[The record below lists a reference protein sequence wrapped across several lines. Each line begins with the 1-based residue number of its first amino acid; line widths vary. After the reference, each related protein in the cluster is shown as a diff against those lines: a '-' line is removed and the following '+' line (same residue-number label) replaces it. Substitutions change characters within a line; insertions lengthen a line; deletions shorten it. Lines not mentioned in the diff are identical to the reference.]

1 MRTQKHI
8 FLVCAITALIILP
21 SFSTTKTH
29 QSKFPFANAGLTERQ
44 AAAHLLNRF
53 TFGATPNQVD
63 EVVKMGLEKWFQQQL
78 KGQLSEGDVNERLK
92 DFDALSFTNGQV
104 LATFPRAPQVR
115 KMAVK
120 DGILSRDSLASN
132 EKKEIK
138 QQLEAYRK
146 QKGLRD
152 EKELY
157 RQFISQKII
166 RATYSQNQLHQVLT
180 DFWFNHFNV
189 SATKPQCAQ
198 FIPAYERDVIR
209 PNVTAKFQDLLM
221 ATAHSPAML
230 LYLDNSNSAI
240 ANEDFENK
248 MSQMKTRVDRRG
260 RIHYHRQ
267 VLAPKQP
274 KPSKKAMGLNENYAR
289 EIMELHTLGVDGG
302 YTQQDVT
309 EAARV
314 LTGWTIYPMAEGYND
329 NVRKILENTGE
340 SRLSQAGF
348 VHKGDFLFAINRH
361 DAKEKTV
368 LGKTFKAGGGY
379 QDGVELLTLLA
390 HHPSTANFICKK
402 LAVRFVSDSPPIG
415 LVDKMAKTFL
425 EEDGDIKKVL
435 IAMVQ
440 SPEFWTKES
449 LRAKTKSPFE
459 YAISAV
465 RSLNGE
471 ITNAF
476 PLFNSI
482 AQMGQKLYSYA
493 APTGF
498 PDRGQYWINTG
509 SLLNRMNFGLALA
522 ANRIKGVHVD
532 LVELNNRHEPESA
545 AMALSVYAKLM
556 MPERDL
562 ESTFAR
568 LTPIINDQRLETKIK
583 QAANEKTDTG
593 ASEMDEADQHTNN
606 TQNIH
611 PSKKSSFGDSMM
623 ISQVVGVIIGSPE
636 FQRR

>member
-1 MRTQKHI
+1 MRIQKYL
-8 FLVCAITALIILP
+8 FLFCAIAALVILP
-21 SFSTTKTH
+21 SFTSTKTH
-29 QSKFPFANAGLTERQ
+29 QSKFPFADAGLTERQ
-44 AAAHLLNRF
+44 AAAHLLSRF

-63 EVVKMGLEKWFQQQL
+63 EVVTMGLEKWFQQQL
-78 KGQLSEGDVNERLK
+78 KGQLSETNVNERLK

-104 LATFPRAPQVR
+104 LAAFPRAPQVR

-120 DGILSRDSLASN
+120 DGILSKDSIGNS

-180 DFWFNHFNV
+180 DFWFNNFNV

-209 PNVTAKFQDLLM
+209 PNVAAKFQDLLM

-248 MSQMKTRVDRRG
+248 MNQAKTRVDRRG
-260 RIHYHRQ
+260 RIHY
-267 VLAPKQP
+267 PKQRP
-274 KPSKKAMGLNENYAR
+274 APNQAKPSKKAMGLNENYAR

-302 YTQQDVT
+302 YTQKDVT

-314 LTGWTIYPMAEGYND
+314 LTGWTIYPMAEGYSE
-329 NVRKILENTGE
+329 NVRKILEKTGE
-340 SRLSQAGF
+340 SRLAREGF

-361 DAKEKTV
+361 DAKEKRV
-368 LGKTFKAGGGY
+368 LGKIFKAGGGY
-379 QDGVELLTLLA
+379 HDGVELLTLLA

-402 LAVRFVSDSPPIG
+402 LAVRFVSDSPPVG
-415 LVDKMAKTFL
+415 LVEKMTKTFL
-425 EEDGDIKKVL
+425 DEDGDIKKIL
-435 IAMVQ
+435 TTMVQ
-440 SPEFWTKES
+440 SPEFWNKET

-476 PLFNSI
+476 PLFQSI
-482 AQMGQKLYSYA
+482 TQMGQKLYSYA

-522 ANRIKGVHVD
+522 ANRIKGLHVD
-532 LVELNNRHEPESA
+532 LVELNNHHEPESA
-545 AMALSVYAKLM
+545 VMALSVYAKLM
-556 MPERDL
+556 LPERDL

-568 LTPIINDQRLETKIK
+568 LTPIINDQRLEPKIK
-583 QAANEKTDTG
+583 QAANERTDKG
-593 ASEMDEADQHTNN
+593 ANEMDEADQYTSNAQSN
-606 TQNIH
+606 QT
-611 PSKKSSFGDSMM
+611 SKKSAFGDSMM
-623 ISQVVGVIIGSPE
+623 VSQVVGVIVGSPE